1 MVRNLII
8 RFFVFGVIGC
18 FAISNAK
25 AQRNL
30 VDSLVDITNSN
41 LPDTVKLKAYCLLM
55 EQPLKDSS
63 INYMNLFNQAI
74 VLASK
79 VNGKSYEAELYNKL
93 GAQLRKHNK
102 SNESLVAYQKSLEIS
117 TEIGNQKYIAFNHN
131 NIANYYNNKG
141 DYLKAISYY
150 LYALKIFE
158 QIEMPAKA
166 ASVMMS
172 IGNIYADQR
181 LPQKAL
187 VYYFK
192 SLKIKRH
199 IYDSNGIASNLVNIG
214 SIYTDIK
221 DYKKALAVFKQAK
234 DIAEQIGFSR
244 GIFVSLNNISEV
256 YIKQGNYKDALTYQ
270 LKSLEMRKTDGEL
283 IDIALAL
290 IQLGNTYLKLNQ
302 PSLAKS
308 YFDKAELI
316 NIKETSYENN
326 AALCD
331 GYARFYDIVGDANR
345 ANSYLKLFIQ
355 YKDSLY
361 NENKHNQITDLETKY
376 QTEKKD
382 LEINEQ
388 ALMIK
393 NAELEIGK
401 RKSQLQLMVITISTV
416 LLLIY
421 LFYYRNK
428 LKQKALLDAELLHQ
442 QELRNKA
449 IIEAEE
455 KERIR
460 IAKDLHDGVGQQL
473 RAVKMHL
480 SVLSEDNTL
489 KIDKMNDSFNTLLTL
504 VDEAVKEVRSVSHNM
519 MPNAL
524 LTSGISAAFREF
536 VNKISTA
543 GSLKVDLQII
553 GLTERLNSSTE
564 TVLYRVLQ
572 ECVSNIVKH
581 AQASY
586 ISIQLVKHNNHLN
599 MIIEDNGKGFDT
611 KKINSFEGI
620 GFKNIISRVQFLNGC
635 VDFDSTIGSG
645 TTINIEIPL

>member
-1 MVRNLII
+1 
-8 RFFVFGVIGC
+8 
-18 FAISNAK
+18 
-25 AQRNL
+25 
-30 VDSLVDITNSN
+30 
-41 LPDTVKLKAYCLLM
+41 
-55 EQPLKDSS
+55 
-63 INYMNLFNQAI
+63 
-74 VLASK
+74 
-79 VNGKSYEAELYNKL
+79 
-93 GAQLRKHNK
+93 
-102 SNESLVAYQKSLEIS
+102 
-117 TEIGNQKYIAFNHN
+117 
-131 NIANYYNNKG
+131 
-141 DYLKAISYY
+141 
-150 LYALKIFE
+150 
-158 QIEMPAKA
+158 MPAKA

-172 IGNIYADQR
+172 IGNIYADQGH
-181 LPQKAL
+181 PQKAL

-199 IYDSNGIASNLVNIG
+199 IHDSNGIASNLVNIG
-214 SIYTDIK
+214 TIYTDIK
-221 DYKKALAVFKQAK
+221 DYKKALVVFKQAK
-234 DIAEQIGFSR
+234 DIAEQIGFNR
-244 GIFVSLNNISEV
+244 GMFVSLNNISEV

-270 LKSLEMRKTDGEL
+270 LKSLEMRKADGEL

-326 AALCD
+326 AALYD
-331 GYARFYDIVGDANR
+331 GYARFYDIVGDANS
-345 ANSYLKLFIQ
+345 ANRYLKLFIQ

-382 LEINEQ
+382 LEISEQ
-388 ALMIK
+388 AFKIE
-393 NAELEIGK
+393 NAELEISK
-401 RKSQLQLMVITISTV
+401 RKSQFQLMVISVSAI

-421 LFYYRNK
+421 LFYHRNK

-442 QELRNKA
+442 QELRNKV

-473 RAVKMHL
+473 SAVKMHL
-480 SVLSEDNTL
+480 SVLSENNTL
-489 KIDKMNDSFNTLLTL
+489 KTDKINDSFNTLLTM

-536 VNKISTA
+536 VNKISTT
-543 GSLKVDLQII
+543 GSLNVDLQIV
-553 GLTERLNSSTE
+553 GLTGRLNSSTE

-581 AQASY
+581 AQANY
-586 ISIQLVKHNNHLN
+586 ISIQLIKHNNHLN

-611 KKINSFEGI
+611 QKLNSFEGI
-620 GFKNIISRVQFLNGC
+620 GLKNIISRVQFLNGS
-635 VDFDSTIGSG
+635 VDFDSTIGNG
-645 TTINIEIPL
+645 TTVNIEIPL